1 MQRGLS
7 GDFATMPLKDL
18 VVYLGNKRVSG
29 ELILTRGRLKKTA
42 LIRDG
47 HVLSASSNDPRE
59 YLGQFLIN
67 MGHLT
72 EEQFEKAYQTQ
83 RETSIFLGKILVM
96 TNQVSELI
104 VRNALSLKV
113 RETLLEPFNWPE
125 AEGAFSFDPTRSAEP
140 PDGLDLQLDLV
151 DIHREGDF
159 RDTAWNA
166 IRSVFTTGKMKLQVN
181 ESRLA
186 ETPKPGSLDERLVAL
201 IKQGQ
206 TIDDMVLS
214 LHATDFFMYQRLY
227 ALYRLEAVTPAS
239 VLPDDDEPIVGVEIA
254 DDVTPGDLSRNI
266 EMLMAQGQHVEAE
279 SFARAAAERFP
290 TPELSSLLKRSEA
303 ALLVQLR
310 RELIDN
316 KAIPSLKVSPG
327 TLNGLK
333 ITAPE
338 RYLLSRIDGHK
349 TVTAIVTVS
358 PLQELQALRLFRRFI
373 DAELVTIRVS

>member
-1 MQRGLS
+1 MQRGLH
-7 GDFATMPLKDL
+7 GDFLTMPLKDL

-29 ELILTRGRLKKTA
+29 ELTLQRGRLKKSA

-47 HVLSASSNDPRE
+47 HVLSASSNEPRE

-96 TNQVSELI
+96 TNQVSEAI

-125 AEGAFSFDPTRSAEP
+125 DEGVFNFDPTKSAEP
-140 PDGLDLQLDLV
+140 PDGLDLQIDLV

-159 RDTAWNA
+159 RDTAWRA
-166 IRSVFTTGKMKLQVN
+166 IRSVFAHGRLKLQVN
-181 ESRLA
+181 EDKLA
-186 ETPKPGSLDERLVAL
+186 EPPKPGSLDERLVQL
-201 IKQGQ
+201 IKDGH

-214 LHATDFFMYQRLY
+214 LHATDFFLYQRLY
-227 ALYRLEAVTPAS
+227 ALYRLEAVQPAAE
-239 VLPDDDEPIVGVEIA
+239 LPEADEPISGINIA
-254 DDVTPGDLSRNI
+254 FDVTPDDLARQI
-266 EMLMAQGQHVEAE
+266 EMLLAQGRHVEAE
-279 SFARAAAERFP
+279 SFARAALERYNA
-290 TPELSSLLKRSEA
+290 PELGSLLKRAEA

-310 RELIDN
+310 RELVDN
-316 KAIPSLKVSPG
+316 KAVPSLNMSPTKLASMKVS
-327 TLNGLK
+327 
-333 ITAPE
+333 APE
-338 RYLLSRIDGHK
+338 RYLLSRIDGQK

-358 PLQELQALRLFRRFI
+358 PLQELQALRLIRRFI
-373 DAELVTIRVS
+373 DSGLITIRT